1 MMLVPA
7 AISDINKM
15 ISPNMWQIRIE
26 SSLSFQRSPYF
37 LHFLATLFLY
47 TSQIPTY
54 TPALIKRHRYCSG
67 RNRQSALQGENQ
79 ASNAFWSILPV
90 VATFV
95 SRGIEHAIGMCE
107 SRQTAAAQTV
117 SWRQAEF

>member
-1 MMLVPA
+1 LIQVNFRLILLHLSSGIGTAPV
-7 AISDINKM
+7 AI
-15 ISPNMWQIRIE
+15 
-26 SSLSFQRSPYF
+26 
-37 LHFLATLFLY
+37 
-47 TSQIPTY
+47 
-54 TPALIKRHRYCSG
+54 G
-67 RNRQSALQGENQ
+67 NRQSALQGENQ
-79 ASNAFWSILPV
+79 APNAFWSILPV